1 MRHPTFLVAGAA
13 LLLLAAC
20 QASNKPQP
28 LTGADSTALTK
39 IAADYAAAWNR
50 GNVDGVVSLF
60 TADGVLEEQD
70 TVALSGSN
78 AIRTYL
84 NSAMGTPT
92 RPTLDIKGAMMIGRQ
107 DLAVTAGT
115 FTVTLAAPPAPAKGA
130 APAAP
135 APLVGKW
142 LAASMKQPD
151 GGWKIAYLATSYDAR
166 MVMPAPAK
174 KGR

>member
-1 MRHPTFLVAGAA
+1 MRHPTSLVAGAA
-13 LLLLAAC
+13 LLFLAAC
-20 QASNKPQP
+20 QPSNKPQP

-92 RPTLDIKGAMMIGRQ
+92 RPTLDIKTAVMVGRQ
-107 DLAVTAGT
+107 DLAVTGGT

-135 APLVGKW
+135 APLAGKW
-142 LAASMKQPD
+142 LAASMKQGD

-166 MVMPAPAK
+166 MVMPEPAK
-174 KGR
+174 HGR